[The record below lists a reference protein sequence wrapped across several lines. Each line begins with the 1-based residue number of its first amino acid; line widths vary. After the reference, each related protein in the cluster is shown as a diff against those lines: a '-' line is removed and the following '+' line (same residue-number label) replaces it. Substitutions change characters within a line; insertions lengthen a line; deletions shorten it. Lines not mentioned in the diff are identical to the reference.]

1 MAGGDEDSESSEV
14 NYPEQFQFDSSFLV
28 LFLYYFKFIKL
39 IDFNRK
45 GKAKGF

>member
-14 NYPEQFQFDSSFLV
+14 NYPEQFQFDSSFLH
-28 LFLYYFKFIKL
+28 LYYFKFIKL
-39 IDFNRK
+39 TDVNKK